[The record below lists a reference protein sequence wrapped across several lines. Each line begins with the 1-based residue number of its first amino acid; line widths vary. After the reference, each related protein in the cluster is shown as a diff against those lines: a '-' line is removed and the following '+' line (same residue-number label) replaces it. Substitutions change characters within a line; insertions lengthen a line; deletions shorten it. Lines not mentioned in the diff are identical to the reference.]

1 MSLYDALEGLYN
13 EYGYIFNTT
22 VTIKKEGVTAQE
34 DMKKSMAN
42 LRENLPKQIAG
53 IEVEKVTDYKDGVIT
68 NLKTGEKT
76 TSALKD
82 SNVIYFDMNDGS
94 SLIARPS
101 GTEPLIKIYF
111 SIPAENEEKATL
123 KFESYK
129 EALTKML

>member
-1 MSLYDALEGLYN
+1 
-13 EYGYIFNTT
+13 
-22 VTIKKEGVTAQE
+22 
-34 DMKKSMAN
+34 MAN

-53 IEVEKVTDYKDGVIT
+53 IDVLKVTDYKDGIIT
-68 NLKTGEKT
+68 DLKTGEKT
-76 TSALKD
+76 KSELKD
-82 SNVIYFDMNDGS
+82 SNVIYFDMNEGS

-111 SIPAENEEKATL
+111 SIPAENEAKATQ